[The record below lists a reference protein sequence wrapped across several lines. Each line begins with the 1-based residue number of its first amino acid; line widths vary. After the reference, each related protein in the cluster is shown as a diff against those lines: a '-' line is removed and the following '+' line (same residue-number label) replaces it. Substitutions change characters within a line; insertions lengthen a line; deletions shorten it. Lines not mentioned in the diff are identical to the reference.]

1 MTVKNKRGFAKL
13 EWQKLRERNEA
24 LDCRVYARAA
34 AWILGADRWSDARW
48 EELAAQFA
56 AADAKGAASAG
67 GTQPARKAQVRRI
80 ARSTYMGMTENMA
93 DLATLKLRREALT
106 SQRASGVARVS
117 YDGKTVDY
125 RSVAEID
132 RAIEALDRE
141 IAAAEGRR
149 IVRQVRVMTA
159 KGL

>member
-1 MTVKNKRGFAKL
+1 MTSL
-13 EWQKLRERNEA
+13 
-24 LDCRVYARAA
+24 
-34 AWILGADRWSDARW
+34 
-48 EELAAQFA
+48 
-56 AADAKGAASAG
+56 
-67 GTQPARKAQVRRI
+67 T
-80 ARSTYMGMTENMA
+80 
-93 DLATLKLRREALT
+93 DLHMRREALT

-141 IAAAEGRR
+141 IAVAEGRR
-149 IVRQVRVMTA
+149 MVRHIRVMAT

>member
-1 MTVKNKRGFAKL
+1 MPTL
-13 EWQKLRERNEA
+13 TELR
-24 LDCRVYARAA
+24 
-34 AWILGADRWSDARW
+34 S
-48 EELAAQFA
+48 
-56 AADAKGAASAG
+56 
-67 GTQPARKAQVRRI
+67 
-80 ARSTYMGMTENMA
+80 
-93 DLATLKLRREALT
+93 RRETLAV
-106 SQRASGVARVS
+106 QRSSGVARVS

>member
-1 MTVKNKRGFAKL
+1 MPTL
-13 EWQKLRERNEA
+13 TELR
-24 LDCRVYARAA
+24 
-34 AWILGADRWSDARW
+34 S
-48 EELAAQFA
+48 
-56 AADAKGAASAG
+56 
-67 GTQPARKAQVRRI
+67 
-80 ARSTYMGMTENMA
+80 
-93 DLATLKLRREALT
+93 RRETLAV
-106 SQRASGVARVS
+106 QRSSGVARVS

-149 IVRQVRVMTA
+149 VVRQVRVTTT